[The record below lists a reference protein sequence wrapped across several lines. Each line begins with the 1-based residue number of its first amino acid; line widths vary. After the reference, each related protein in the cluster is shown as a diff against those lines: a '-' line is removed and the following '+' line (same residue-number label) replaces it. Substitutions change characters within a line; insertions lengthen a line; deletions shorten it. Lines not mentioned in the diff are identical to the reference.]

1 VGLAALS
8 NTRIKKVPAKRA
20 LGIALAPVIHV
31 ELSEMRIIMTQ
42 RELEKRLRDYEE
54 YGEDAVEIT
63 TVGKGKY
70 ALLISLGN
78 GQEVIPIE
86 IEPELTSRR

>member
-1 VGLAALS
+1 
-8 NTRIKKVPAKRA
+8 
-20 LGIALAPVIHV
+20 
-31 ELSEMRIIMTQ
+31 MRIIMTQ
-42 RELEKRLRDYEE
+42 RELEKQLRDYEE
-54 YGEDAVEIT
+54 YGYGEDAVEIT